1 MAQKIFN
8 QLPFSEQALLLKYF
22 YYSFGHKKENLQK
35 LEPGAT
41 ASTTLIKI
49 IYLIYKTY
57 NILLLSLCLI
67 IYIYL
72 YLYSSSG
79 LFTLVWWN
87 KCTWAWKFSTYPW
100 KIYTRS
106 WKIST
111 HYLISFCFFD
121 LTSDFFADCGVV

>member
-1 MAQKIFN
+1 MSVKTPPIEIIQSISATLNTITGGRNKNENLYECKISTHYTLFKKVAQKIFN
-8 QLPFSEQALLLKYF
+8 QLPFPEQTLLLKYF

-72 YLYSSSG
+72 YLFSSCG
-79 LFTLVWWN
+79 LFTPN
-87 KCTWAWKFSTYPW
+87 E
-100 KIYTRS
+100 
-106 WKIST
+106 
-111 HYLISFCFFD
+111 
-121 LTSDFFADCGVV
+121 